1 MPRTATTVPLPPPLD
16 GEVVQRALRRL
27 PARHRAAL
35 VLRLAEGLSE
45 REIAAVLGCG
55 VATVRSLVSR
65 GVRRLRQ
72 QLNREGA
79 AEDHPV

>member
-1 MPRTATTVPLPPPLD
+1 M
-16 GEVVQRALRRL
+16 VQRALRRL

-55 VATVRSLVSR
+55 VTTVRSLVSR

-72 QLNREGA
+72 QLNREGSVD
-79 AEDHPV
+79 EQPGSSG